1 MKLVMKAS
9 DEKEIV
15 YFSNNDFDIGY
26 LDEMENSLVID
37 ISSSLKIYKEYL
49 KSFFNDFEKE
59 DFIRELS
66 VGKNKDSEFVLK
78 TKKYYFI
85 FENKLVYTI
94 DQIAQELNPDESI
107 NITIAYAENTENT
120 KEYKGEWHCFNI
132 GIIKNNYG
140 KQSRK

>member
-1 MKLVMKAS
+1 MKETSTAS
-9 DEKEIV
+9 
-15 YFSNNDFDIGY
+15 
-26 LDEMENSLVID
+26 
-37 ISSSLKIYKEYL
+37 KEYL

-85 FENKLVYTI
+85 FENKLVYAI
-94 DQIAQELNPDESI
+94 DQEII

-140 KQSRK
+140 KQSRT